1 MEHDGA
7 ASLCQHETGQR
18 GHQEAPRRGVGLG
31 RQPRRRQK
39 RFAVFRCNMH
49 LNCPKLVR
57 AAKCDNEFILQEK
70 GEHAEELKKHKR
82 KNSPL
87 TLEQERILKV
97 AADSGGTPGGV
108 LVSLSKTKMKEMRD
122 AGLNP
127 FDKQHKRKDGGLI
140 GTLHGVCSN
149 SVSTVYQRMYH
160 SVSCSVS

>member
-1 MEHDGA
+1 MVQPAYANMKLAREAIKKLPGGVWVWADNPGDG
-7 ASLCQHETGQR
+7 
-18 GHQEAPRRGVGLG
+18 
-31 RQPRRRQK
+31 K

-70 GEHAEELKKHKR
+70 GEHAEELNQYKR
-82 KNSPL
+82 KNSAL

-97 AADSGGTPGGV
+97 AADSGGKPAGV
-108 LVSLSKTKMKEMRD
+108 LVSLSKTKMKEMRA

-127 FDKQHKRKDGGLI
+127 LDKKHKREDGGLI
-140 GTLHGVCSN
+140 GTLHRVCIN

-160 SVSCSVS
+160 SVSCSVSWRM